1 MSIKAIFDTRNRE
14 ELVKFADAK
23 GRELAYVDLS
33 VSQVRNVLDAIQAMK
48 QFDLGELQMLRPKL
62 AYAAGKL
69 PRIRPFRDV
78 LDEAIGYVKNDS
90 DFKLFRSLVE
100 ALVAYHALYESE
112 RRTERRGR

>member
-1 MSIKAIFDTRNRE
+1 MSIKTIFEGKNKE

-23 GRELAYVDLS
+23 GCELASIDLS

-48 QFDLGELQMLRPKL
+48 QFDPGELQLLRPKL

-78 LDEAIGYVKNDS
+78 LDEAIGYVKSDD

-112 RRTERRGR
+112 RRAERRGR